1 MKNFISLDN
10 LELKSSLSLKSFIT
24 TTSEINDYPII
35 NILQEDKNIWLSEDF
50 LPQEIVLNFSNI
62 KLKEYPKKLTAIGVY
77 CCNKYPTNP
86 KIIEVLISEEK
97 GNNFISLGHF
107 DLSFK
112 AGRQLIYLDDDN
124 DIELEET
131 LNNVNFENLII
142 KLIIKET
149 FGGKH
154 TYINNLYLY
163 DSIDTN
169 NINSN
174 SNMNSHN
181 NVNSINSND
190 KNNEMDNLNYEEMY
204 MNDNNNNI
212 NNNLDNLNDAI
223 NEINDMDNK
232 DNQNLENLN
241 KINGNINLELNE
253 NQNQDIITDNDN
265 DNENELKQF
274 ENINNNF
281 SQQIDEDNTSEYRNK
296 TMVSKPNIKKKLS
309 NRTRET
315 KTPKLVK
322 KYINPDERP
331 LTTNSFRDINT
342 TIRQYKNKNILDN
355 SNISNNLTN
364 LNFNSSNK
372 LNQLISEFKNY
383 RETQESIMNNYEARV
398 RFLEDKCIELK
409 NNMKKLNATM
419 NTIIESQYS
428 QSQASNDYFLKECQ
442 NMVNEAIVNVIS
454 NMGRNTIPYPQP
466 MYPNPSLAMK
476 KFKNMNNMNSNMYF
490 NNYPLRKNNN
500 NFIYGQNFANKGMNY
515 NQMNN
520 INNNNYYENNEEN
533 EMYDNENENMMN
545 MNNMNN
551 KGEEYL
557 EQEIQNNMEEGEQY
571 NMNNN
576 YNNNYDMNNM
586 NDNMEYYEPN
596 NVNNNDA
603 NNNILDSNNNINMNL
618 NINNLAEKNNSNE
631 LYNDGLIPYDERIK
645 TYPKKFSNLFA
656 RSTNNYR
663 ASNKVKR
670 VVNPNNNYEL
680 NSNNNNQNIEK
691 KVVKNK
697 IKPKNSKSN
706 IVKNKNIV
714 NKKKESNIVIKMN
727 ENQENTQKYI
737 SKNSSKKNIN
747 KEDKNMVSDSKK
759 KINNDDITNKELSSD
774 FSIDDI
780 QINSK
785 VENMLKPTLE
795 KFENYMSINNFG
807 KSQNVY
813 SANSFNTK
821 KEIFGE
827 SIGDDKSMK
836 GKANTNN
843 KKHKKT
849 IDENSNSKSQI
860 NQ

>member
-428 QSQASNDYFLKECQ
+428 QSQA
-442 NMVNEAIVNVIS
+442 IVNVIS

-500 NFIYGQNFANKGMNY
+500 NFMYGQNFANKGMNY

-576 YNNNYDMNNM
+576 YNNNYDINNM

>member
-265 DNENELKQF
+265 DNELKQF

-466 MYPNPSLAMK
+466 IYPNPSLAMK

-706 IVKNKNIV
+706 IIKNKNIV

-747 KEDKNMVSDSKK
+747 NEEKNISNDNKK
-759 KINNDDITNKELSSD
+759 KINNDDVTNKELSSD

>member
-10 LELKSSLSLKSFIT
+10 LELKSSLSLKSFIS

-35 NILQEDKNIWLSEDF
+35 NILQEDNNIWLSDDY
-50 LPQEIVLNFSNI
+50 LPQEIILNFSNI
-62 KLKEYPKKLTAIGVY
+62 KLKEYPKKLTAIGVF
-77 CCNKYPTNP
+77 CSNKYPSNP

-97 GNNFISLGHF
+97 GDNFISLGHF

-149 FGGKH
+149 FGGKN

-163 DSIDTN
+163 DSIDAN
-169 NINSN
+169 NINAN

-223 NEINDMDNK
+223 NEINDIDNK

-241 KINGNINLELNE
+241 KINGNNNMEIND
-253 NQNQDIITDNDN
+253 NQNQEIADNDN
-265 DNENELKQF
+265 DNDNDNELKQF

-281 SQQIDEDNTSEYRNK
+281 SQQMEEDNISEYRNK
-296 TMVSKPNIKKKLS
+296 TMVSKHNIKKKLS

-342 TIRQYKNKNILDN
+342 TIRQYKNKNLLDN
-355 SNISNNLTN
+355 SNISNNFTN

-372 LNQLISEFKNY
+372 LNQLISDFKIY
-383 RETQESIMNNYEARV
+383 RETQESIMNNFETRV
-398 RFLEDKCIELK
+398 KFLEDKCIELK
-409 NNMKKLNATM
+409 NNIKKLNATM
-419 NTIIESQYS
+419 NIIIESQYS

-442 NMVNEAIVNVIS
+442 NMVNEAIVNVMC
-454 NMGRNTIPYPQP
+454 NMGNNNIPYPQP
-466 MYPNPSLAMK
+466 MYPNPSLAIK
-476 KFKNMNNMNSNMYF
+476 KFKNMNMNNMNSNMYY
-490 NNYPLRKNNN
+490 NNYPSRKNSN
-500 NFIYGQNFANKGMNY
+500 NFMYEQNFVNKGMNY

-520 INNNNYYENNEEN
+520 INNNNNYYENNEEN
-533 EMYDNENENMMN
+533 VLYDNENDILMN
-545 MNNMNN
+545 MNNMDD
-551 KGEEYL
+551 KEGEYL
-557 EQEIQNNMEEGEQY
+557 EQEIQNNMEDVEQY

-576 YNNNYDMNNM
+576 NNNNYDMNNM
-586 NDNMEYYEPN
+586 NNNMGYYEPN
-596 NVNNNDA
+596 NINNNDE

-618 NINNLAEKNNSNE
+618 NINNLTEKNNANE
-631 LYNDGLIPYDERIK
+631 LYNDGLIPYDERMK
-645 TYPKKFSNLFA
+645 SYPKKFSNVFA
-656 RSTNNYR
+656 HSTNNYR
-663 ASNKVKR
+663 TSNKVNKI
-670 VVNPNNNYEL
+670 V
-680 NSNNNNQNIEK
+680 SQNNNNQNIDK
-691 KVVKNK
+691 KTVKNR

-706 IVKNKNIV
+706 FVKNKNII
-714 NKKKESNIVIKMN
+714 NKRKDSNIAIKMN
-727 ENQENTQKYI
+727 ESQENSKKYI
-737 SKNSSKKNIN
+737 SKNSSKKDISN
-747 KEDKNMVSDSKK
+747 EDKNASSEIKK
-759 KINNDDITNKELSSD
+759 KTNNDDANKELSSD

-785 VENMLKPTLE
+785 VENILMPTLE
-795 KFENYMSINNFG
+795 KFENYMSFNNFG

-827 SIGDDKSMK
+827 SISDNKSMK
-836 GKANTNN
+836 GKIDTNN
-843 KKHKKT
+843 KRNKKP